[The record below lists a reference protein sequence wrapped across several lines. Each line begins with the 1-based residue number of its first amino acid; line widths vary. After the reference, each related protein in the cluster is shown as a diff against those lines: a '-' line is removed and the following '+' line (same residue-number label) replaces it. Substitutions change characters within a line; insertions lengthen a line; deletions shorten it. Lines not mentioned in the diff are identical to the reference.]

1 MQCIGSNQRLHNRA
15 MTAKSHGNRFR
26 LATDEQMNETMGKQ
40 RSFRIRSVLLITA
53 LAGLLSGA
61 TAGAFLALTRDLPQI
76 RELENFEPSAATR
89 IYSSDQVLLAELFL
103 EKRTPVPIDQI
114 PEYLKSALIAT
125 EDRQFYTHSGIDV
138 KGIFRAVVKDIMAGQ
153 FVEGASTITQQ
164 LAKTLFLSREKT
176 LIRKIKE
183 AILAIQLERR
193 YTKNE
198 LLALYLN
205 QIYLGSGA
213 YGVESAARRFFGKPA
228 SQMNLSQ
235 CALIAGLPKAP
246 SRYSPLV
253 NPELAEKRRNLVLK
267 IMHNQGLITETQ
279 HRLATA
285 EPVLEALRTK
295 STGSAPYF
303 IQHIKPVLEAAIGPS
318 LLYKGGLTIHTTLS
332 HRLQQAAEQAVEM
345 GLSRLQ
351 QRRPSPKEQGAS
363 PQGALVAIDIRTGGI
378 LAMVGGRDFSQ
389 SAFNR
394 ATDARRQ
401 PGSAFKPVV
410 YALAISRG
418 FTQASLVLDAPV
430 VFKGGGDNK
439 DWQPQNF
446 SKRYQGEITLRQA
459 LTHSKNIP
467 AVRLVERLG
476 PSAVVQFAHKLGI
489 DSPISPNLSIAL
501 GATNTT
507 LLELTGAFAVFPNG
521 GNHIPPFGVTEILDR
536 DNSVLRRAGS
546 AIRLVMTETHA
557 AIMVDMLRGVVEEG
571 TGKAARRLHLPVA
584 GKTGTTDDFKDALFL
599 GFSPTVATGV
609 WVGMDNFT
617 PLGNL
622 ETGAR
627 AALPIWID
635 FMAATIPESTTL
647 YFDIPNNMKKVLIDP
662 LTGRVA
668 EHGGDGVVNALFV
681 NGTEPKGY

>member
-1 MQCIGSNQRLHNRA
+1 MA
-15 MTAKSHGNRFR
+15 AKSHGNKFR
-26 LATDEQMNETMGKQ
+26 SATDEQMNETMGKQ
-40 RSFRIRSVLLITA
+40 RSFRIRSALLITA

-103 EKRTPVPIDQI
+103 EKRIPVPIDQI
-114 PEYLKSALIAT
+114 PAYLKSALIAI

-205 QIYLGSGA
+205 QIYFGSGA

-228 SQMNLSQ
+228 SQMDLSQ

-267 IMHNQGLITETQ
+267 IMHNQGIITETQ

-285 EPVLEALRTK
+285 EPVLEALRAK

-303 IQHIKPVLEAAIGPS
+303 IQHIKPILEAAIGPS

-351 QRRPSPKEQGAS
+351 QRRPSPKERGAS

-401 PGSAFKPVV
+401 PGSAFKPIV

-430 VFKGGGDNK
+430 VFKGEGDNK

-446 SKRYQGEITLRQA
+446 SKRYQGEMTLRQA

-571 TGKAARRLHLPVA
+571 TGKAARRLRLPVA

-609 WVGMDNFT
+609 WVGMDDFT

-647 YFDIPNNMKKVLIDP
+647 YFDIPNHMKKVLIDP
-662 LTGRVA
+662 VTGRVA
-668 EHGGDGVVNALFV
+668 EHGGDDVVNALFV